1 MKPKLNTKKKVSTK
15 LKQGSVKSSKDYV
28 VITPEG
34 KQISVEEYM
43 ETKDYN
49 NKLEQQISDFM
60 TNKREKELIK
70 LFSN

>member
-1 MKPKLNTKKKVSTK
+1 MKAKLNKKKKSAVSSGK
-15 LKQGSVKSSKDYV
+15 NYV

-49 NKLEQQISDFM
+49 NKLEQQINDFM

-70 LFSN
+70 LFSK